1 LLIVQLYLVPS
12 WEFQWLWNREN
23 ALSHKLQNEEQKVLP
38 QICHGHRLGFSLSA
52 VSINGR
58 THPLLVLFGGG
69 CSRRGDVMEDLCLFD
84 LEKNSWRRPNIIGK
98 GPCSRR
104 FHCALSPK
112 ANSLVVFG
120 GEASARDD
128 FREFN
133 DIFLLDLDF
142 HNAVKEEEIEVIATW
157 RTLEVC
163 GVVPSARVHCLCI
176 GSSEKILVFGG
187 LHNDRP
193 LGLCED
199 SSYALFDLQT
209 TRWERVIIPKVTN
222 SRVEDFS
229 LVSSDL
235 ASALLI
241 AHTKE
246 TETTA
251 KHKVFVLGGKLQKR
265 ECMNRHLSF
274 GFLSLE
280 RF

>member
-1 LLIVQLYLVPS
+1 
-12 WEFQWLWNREN
+12 
-23 ALSHKLQNEEQKVLP
+23 
-38 QICHGHRLGFSLSA
+38 
-52 VSINGR
+52 
-58 THPLLVLFGGG
+58 
-69 CSRRGDVMEDLCLFD
+69 
-84 LEKNSWRRPNIIGK
+84 
-98 GPCSRR
+98 
-104 FHCALSPK
+104 
-112 ANSLVVFG
+112 VFG